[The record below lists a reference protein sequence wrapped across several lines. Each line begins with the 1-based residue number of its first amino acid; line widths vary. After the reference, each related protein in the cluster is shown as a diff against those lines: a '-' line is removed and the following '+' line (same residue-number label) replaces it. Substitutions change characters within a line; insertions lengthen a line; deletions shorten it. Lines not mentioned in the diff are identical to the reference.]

1 MEICLRS
8 RDIEFAQISGYMEF
22 SLYGREGGALM
33 EEVDQLKY
41 LGQTLYQSDNSC
53 TKILRNIRRERKV
66 WYRLG
71 KILQGEGGYNQISTM
86 FYMEVVQAV
95 LLFG

>member
-22 SLYGREGGALM
+22 SLYRREGGALM

-53 TKILRNIRRERKV
+53 TEIRRNIRRERKV
-66 WYRLG
+66 WYGLG
-71 KILQGEGGYNQISTM
+71 KILQGEGRYTQISTM
-86 FYMEVVQAV
+86 FYTEVVQAV